1 MHTHEEVFMERW
13 EVETLNALDH
23 TYQLL
28 HNMLCMY
35 EKHVSG
41 IQNRPGNRLLVDG
54 RGLWK

>member
-1 MHTHEEVFMERW
+1 MERW
-13 EVETLNALDH
+13 EVETFNALDH